1 MHVFL
6 RAASGGVSD
15 PPVLREKIPGKVVSP
30 PFFLAVAVLA
40 SVIRPSDGNALMD
53 VVVGIGIFLGSGF
66 SDWRF
71 WDFFFCLFYVYEVV
85 GAERIGKTGLGDNQN
100 GVDVLYFILFYFIL
114 FYFILFCFVL
124 FCFILFI
131 VCSSVFFLYYC

>member
-53 VVVGIGIFLGSGF
+53 VVVGIGIFGKWLFGLALLG
-66 SDWRF
+66 
-71 WDFFFCLFYVYEVV
+71 FFL
-85 GAERIGKTGLGDNQN
+85 L
-100 GVDVLYFILFYFIL
+100 
-114 FYFILFCFVL
+114 FVL
-124 FCFILFI
+124 CI
-131 VCSSVFFLYYC
+131 